1 MKKLLIATLLI
12 LMSFTTVQAKEEV
25 VFSESLVE
33 VNPINVSSNAQSVEG
48 FVARMYRLV
57 LGREPE
63 TGGFNH
69 WVNNLKNKK
78 IDGADTVVG
87 FFESKELVNK
97 KLSNKEYLK
106 LLYRAVLNREADT
119 SGLNYWLDIMNQKVT
134 KTYILKG
141 FAESDEFTNLCSYY
155 KIDRGY
161 VIRTASRDMNLNVTR
176 FINRLY
182 SKCLNRESDVSGLEH
197 WANKVLNENMT
208 GAKLVKNFVDSKEM
222 ENRKLSNNDY
232 VTVLYNAM
240 FDRKPDA
247 NGLKNWVNKLNNGT
261 SREDVLIGF
270 VSSQEFKNLCA
281 KYGIT
286 TGTLVSSSVV
296 EGNAKAIIDYLVN
309 NLGYKKAVACGIA
322 GNMWHESNFRPTVY
336 DPSGTY
342 YGLCQW
348 GGGRQANVFNWCAAN
363 GFDPGSVK
371 GQLHF
376 MDYELKNSYPN
387 TYSQL
392 LQVADSADGASDA
405 AWIFVRGYEGASID
419 GGRCNTAYNYYNQ
432 Y

>member
-25 VFSESLVE
+25 VFSKSLVE
-33 VNPINVSSNAQSVEG
+33 VNPINVSSNAQTVEG

-63 TGGFNH
+63 NGGFEY
-69 WVNNLKNKK
+69 WVNSLKSKK

-87 FFESKELVNK
+87 FFESKELTNK
-97 KLSNKEYLK
+97 NLSNKEYIK
-106 LLYRAVLNREADT
+106 LLYKSVLNREADN
-119 SGLNYWLDIMNQKVT
+119 SGLNYWFDIMNQKVT

-141 FAESDEFTNLCSYY
+141 FAESTEFTNLCSYY

-161 VIRTASRDMNLNVTR
+161 VIRTLNRDLNLNVTR

-182 SKCLNRESDVSGLEH
+182 LKCLNRESDVSGLEH
-197 WANKVLNENMT
+197 WASKVLNEKMT
-208 GAKLVKNFVDSKEM
+208 GAHLVKNFVDSQEM
-222 ENRKLSNNDY
+222 KDRKLSNKDY

-240 FDRKPDA
+240 FDREPDKSGF
-247 NGLKNWVNKLNNGT
+247 NGWVKKLDEGT
-261 SREDVLIGF
+261 IREDVLAGF
-270 VSSQEFKNLCA
+270 VSSQEFRNLCD

-286 TGTLVSSSVV
+286 AGSLPSSDVV
-296 EGNAKAIIDYLVN
+296 EGNAAAIINYLVETLGYRKAI
-309 NLGYKKAVACGIA
+309 ACGIA
-322 GNMWHESNFRPTVY
+322 ANMWHESGFRPAVY
-336 DPSGTY
+336 DFSGTY

-348 GGGRQANVFNWCAAN
+348 GGGRRRYVFTWCEEN
-363 GFDPGSVK
+363 GFDPGSIK

-387 TYSQL
+387 TYQRL
-392 LQVADSADGASDA
+392 LGVAESADGASDA
-405 AWIFVRGYEGASID
+405 ANIFVRGYEGASID
-419 GGRCNTAYNYYNQ
+419 GGRYRTAYSYYNQ